1 MRILVFAGA
10 VLISLAAAQ
19 VPLQVE
25 FPSGSSLQLSSQ
37 EVVFDLSKSGFPPR
51 DLPAYYRPQEPE
63 GALELRLFSNIE
75 GGWLLT
81 AKMDPLARPD
91 GEWLPPERLE
101 LRCDGGPWLPLSSA
115 VVLLTGSGA
124 TGGYQAHTIELRLKV
139 LGDELPG
146 SYQGVLVFS
155 LSRL

>member
-1 MRILVFAGA
+1 MRMLVIAGTLL
-10 VLISLAAAQ
+10 VSLVAAQ
-19 VPLQVE
+19 MPLQVE
-25 FPSGSSLQLSSQ
+25 FPSGSSLQISSQ
-37 EVVFDLSKSGFPPR
+37 EVAFDLSRSGFPPR

-63 GALELRLFSNIE
+63 GSLELRLFSNIE
-75 GGWLLT
+75 GGWSL
-81 AKMDPLARPD
+81 AARMDPLARSD
-91 GEWLPPERLE
+91 GEWLPPGRLE
-101 LRCDGGPWLPLSSA
+101 VRCDGGPWLPLSSA
-115 VVLLTGSGA
+115 VVLLTGSGV